1 MSVTADSVLF
11 SLLLFSV
18 TVESF
23 SLLSSAVFP
32 VELSVFSSVAVCA
45 ACVLPSFVSVPFITF
60 IPQFKVQRTL
70 KWSPGTIGNVEMTTP
85 MITAAVNAPK
95 FFFRKILL
103 IPKTAKETH
112 KKNAMMVT

>member
-1 MSVTADSVLF
+1 
-11 SLLLFSV
+11 
-18 TVESF
+18 
-23 SLLSSAVFP
+23 
-32 VELSVFSSVAVCA
+32 
-45 ACVLPSFVSVPFITF
+45 
-60 IPQFKVQRTL
+60 
-70 KWSPGTIGNVEMTTP
+70 MTTP